1 MSELRSEPSRPD
13 FFTRLAERTLGQ
25 ATVLQPAI
33 APRFAAPEPPTV
45 DLSIETVW
53 RSPEAPSHPIPSTP
67 VQSPALSHEASPPD
81 QIPGSLSDHATPIP
95 SPPMPP
101 ILVPLASVE
110 VPQPQASSR
119 LSNPITPQREPLSPK
134 LSSLA
139 PLVPSIEL
147 SDLASPLPNI
157 NPQPLVALAL
167 PVDRTPQRPRDLANS
182 NPIAQVVPQAVRPLP
197 ETLSQRSPLDIASP
211 TAPTPPPRI
220 QIHIDRIDV
229 RAVSA
234 PAAASL
240 PRSTGPA
247 PKLTLDDYLRQRNG
261 GLS

>member
-1 MSELRSEPSRPD
+1 MSDPRSEPTMPD

-33 APRFAAPEPPTV
+33 APRFATPEPSTV
-45 DLSIETVW
+45 DLSVEEVW
-53 RSPEAPSHPIPSTP
+53 RSPEAPTQPRPT
-67 VQSPALSHEASPPD
+67 QSPPRSQEVSPPD
-81 QIPGSLSDHATPIP
+81 QTPDTLSDHSTPI
-95 SPPMPP
+95 SPPPTPP
-101 ILVPLASVE
+101 IPVPLPFVE
-110 VPQPQASSR
+110 APQPQALLRPSDST
-119 LSNPITPQREPLSPK
+119 TPQREPLFPQLIEPESPV
-134 LSSLA
+134 LSN
-139 PLVPSIEL
+139 
-147 SDLASPLPNI
+147 D
-157 NPQPLVALAL
+157 PQPLVTLVLLA
-167 PVDRTPQRPRDLANS
+167 DRTPQQPRDLANS
-182 NPIAQVVPQAVRPLP
+182 NSTAQVVPQAARPSP
-197 ETLSQRSPLDIASP
+197 ESLSRRSPLDLASP

-261 GLS
+261 GSS

>member
-53 RSPEAPSHPIPSTP
+53 RSPEAPSHPILSTLT
-67 VQSPALSHEASPPD
+67 QSPPLSHEASPP
-81 QIPGSLSDHATPIP
+81 QTPNILSDHSTPIP
-95 SPPMPP
+95 LPSTPP
-101 ILVPLASVE
+101 IPVPHSSAE
-110 VPQPQASSR
+110 APQPQAPPR
-119 LSNPITPQREPLSPK
+119 LSNPITPQREPLLPK
-134 LSSLA
+134 LSDPAL
-139 PLVPSIEL
+139 LVPSI
-147 SDLASPLPNI
+147 D
-157 NPQPLVALAL
+157 PQPLVALAL

-182 NPIAQVVPQAVRPLP
+182 NPIAQVVPQSVRPLP
-197 ETLSQRSPLDIASP
+197 EALSRRSPLDIASP

-261 GLS
+261 GSS